1 MKRFGERTAAS
12 TAQGNSATSPSNLF
26 IRRSEYDIVDV
37 EKVREEVR
45 RRREADLERDARALR
60 DKSPEETLRMFFDM
74 CEFVQKFGRV
84 SA

>member
-1 MKRFGERTAAS
+1 MKRFGEGTAAS
-12 TAQGNSATSPSNLF
+12 TTQGHSATSPSNLF

-74 CEFVQKFGRV
+74 CEFVQKLGRV